1 MKVTY
6 IGYAIC
12 IYFLYKHIIIGY
24 VYRNREGL
32 SEDMREFFAQD
43 AAKWFPR
50 FAIALIVTLF
60 IEYNYY

>member
-12 IYFLYKHIIIGY
+12 MYCLYKHILIGY
-24 VYRNREGL
+24 IYRNREGL

-43 AAKWFPR
+43 AAKWVPR
-50 FAIALIVTLF
+50 FVLALIPTLIAEF
-60 IEYNYY
+60 LM